1 MARRKRLHRRLGV
14 RPVRPSDRAL
24 LRSWLRD
31 PELHDRLEDT
41 PITEAA
47 VRRKI
52 RYYENPAYDDDSLH
66 LIIELDGSPI
76 GLVHYVWQNFQSR
89 TVEMDLLIAAPYR
102 RSMVAFL
109 AMLKAADVAFN
120 ELNHNKVYSFVYES
134 NSEVIAIHQ
143 RTTTREATLQGQ
155 LLRNGRPQNVFIYAL
170 LAAEYRKLAK
180 RYKRIF

>member
-1 MARRKRLHRRLGV
+1 MARRRRLHQRLRM
-14 RPVRPSDRAL
+14 RPVRPSDRAR
-24 LRSWLRD
+24 LRGWLRD
-31 PELHDRLEDT
+31 PEVNDRLEDM
-41 PITEAA
+41 PLTEAA
-47 VRRKI
+47 VRRKM

-134 NSEVIAIHQ
+134 NAEVVAIHQ

-155 LLRNGRPQNVFIYAL
+155 LLRNGRPQNVFIYGL
-170 LAAEYRKLAK
+170 LAAEYRKLRK
-180 RYKRIF
+180 RYKRVF